1 MRFTSQVLSGKMY
14 IQGFE
19 QRKCDER
26 TTYREV
32 WAGLKEPVIDGEAA
46 RTINR
51 GGGPEGGDGFGDP
64 QE

>member
-1 MRFTSQVLSGKMY
+1 MY

-19 QRKCDER
+19 QRKFDER
-26 TTYREV
+26 TIYREV
-32 WAGLKEPVIDGEAA
+32 WAGLKEPVIDGEAP

-51 GGGPEGGDGFGDP
+51 GGGPEGGDGFWDP